1 MPPIDFYNKYDSR
14 THPHAHQTLTFT
26 SKLVL
31 TGARCSYK
39 QQAAEVLQPR
49 GRFIGWWIDDCHGD
63 RFALAAFTPTWL
75 ARTPHV
81 TKQCLLRCWWHP

>member
-49 GRFIGWWIDDCHGD
+49 GRFIG
-63 RFALAAFTPTWL
+63 
-75 ARTPHV
+75 
-81 TKQCLLRCWWHP
+81 